1 MPLPE
6 PAAAPP
12 RRAPANSGTRRRI
25 IRGVLAAAVIAG
37 LVVFVAPR
45 IHGAGATL
53 HRLRNGDPW
62 WLGFGALVEAGSLAA
77 YAAVFHSVFA
87 CGEHPLGWRP
97 SVQITLAGAMA
108 TKVFATAGAG
118 SVALTVWALRA
129 FGLSPQAVARRMV
142 ALEALLYTVFFG
154 TTAVAGLAL
163 WSGVVSGRA
172 PIGVTLV
179 PAVAALVVI
188 ALTVASV
195 FASKPVGRWLADRA
209 SKASPKARERWN
221 TALSVFEA
229 LPDGI
234 STASGVAR
242 TRPATVLASLA
253 YWGLDIAALWASF
266 KAFGYTPPLTVLV
279 LGYFVGALGN
289 ALPLPGGIGGVEGGT
304 IGAFLAFGVP
314 GGVAVLAVLAYRA
327 ISYWLPALPGVV
339 AYARLRGTVGS
350 WRDAPGARRA
360 ASA

>member
-1 MPLPE
+1 
-6 PAAAPP
+6 
-12 RRAPANSGTRRRI
+12 
-25 IRGVLAAAVIAG
+25 
-37 LVVFVAPR
+37 
-45 IHGAGATL
+45 
-53 HRLRNGDPW
+53 
-62 WLGFGALVEAGSLAA
+62 
-77 YAAVFHSVFA
+77 
-87 CGEHPLGWRP
+87 
-97 SVQITLAGAMA
+97 
-108 TKVFATAGAG
+108 
-118 SVALTVWALRA
+118 
-129 FGLSPQAVARRMV
+129 LS
-142 ALEALLYTVFFG
+142 FF
-154 TTAVAGLAL
+154 
-163 WSGVVSGRA
+163 
-172 PIGVTLV
+172 
-179 PAVAALVVI
+179 
-188 ALTVASV
+188 
-195 FASKPVGRWLADRA
+195 D
-209 SKASPKARERWN
+209 
-221 TALSVFEA
+221 A

-234 STASGVAR
+234 STASSVAR

-314 GGVAVLAVLAYRA
+314 GGIAVLAVLAYRA